1 MVWFSC
7 SLEVSLPLSG
17 NGIAGQM
24 GGWTCL
30 SLQHGHHWG
39 PDDHPQK
46 VHATGKSD
54 EKTTDWYLLNQVL
67 GNKSL
72 QRKRNADMT
81 HHGWTHIQ
89 RVVSMSP
96 MRNYV
101 PVLLGCPAGPRRFW
115 CTVCSGTPVSE
126 KLNEEWPPSLVP
138 GLSVFLHT
146 SSSSPYILP
155 ARRTVT
161 HANYTVTGEEKTH
174 IFFSPHSSWGFLF
187 ICPLFITHSD
197 KEVLSPPTTISPNEI
212 SLGWIQFYLN
222 WLDRGAQHIQP
233 ILKEIRLSLCTWC
246 KNNQQAKWAWIGRN

>member
-54 EKTTDWYLLNQVL
+54 EKTTDWYLLKQVL

-174 IFFSPHSSWGFLF
+174 IFFFSPQQLGLSIYLSAIYNSLRQGGLISSHHHFSKWNFSRVD
-187 ICPLFITHSD
+187 P
-197 KEVLSPPTTISPNEI
+197 VLSK
-212 SLGWIQFYLN
+212 LVG
-222 WLDRGAQHIQP
+222 
-233 ILKEIRLSLCTWC
+233 
-246 KNNQQAKWAWIGRN
+246 